1 MAGVVY
7 ALDFDGVLC
16 DSCDESSVSGVRA
29 AVDLWPLEMGG
40 VGVDVTNIAGWLLR
54 GMRIARPAIHTGWEN
69 VVIARALHEAGE
81 SACESLATS
90 FTTTTSGW
98 EGVRDTWVSSW
109 GTDKEALVGAFAGA
123 RDKWILEDREGWVS
137 ANRFYPGVITALNF
151 STADIYIVTTKQ
163 RRFVDILLSASDLK
177 RGVIPGERIYS
188 YGCGSKIST
197 LKKIIAMESSKGKII
212 EFVEDRYETL
222 EAASLSLL
230 ASPVKFYLA
239 THGYNTQERKIEA
252 SAHPLISCIDLDTFV
267 KKLQ

>member
-1 MAGVVY
+1 MAEVVY

-29 AVDLWPLEMGG
+29 AVDLWGR
-40 VGVDVTNIAGWLLR
+40 DVMDIDVSDIATWLLR

-81 SACESLATS
+81 SSCDALATS
-90 FTTTTSGW
+90 FTVPTGW
-98 EGVRDTWVSSW
+98 DERRDTWVTSW
-109 GTDKEALVGAFAGA
+109 GVDKDALVEAFAGA
-123 RDKWILEDREGWVS
+123 RDKWISEDREGWIRT
-137 ANRFYPGVITALNF
+137 NRFYPGVIAALKF
-151 STADIYIVTTKQ
+151 SAADIYIVTTKQ
-163 RRFVDILLSASDLK
+163 RRFVDLLLEGHGIAHL
-177 RGVIPGERIYS
+177 VPGERIYA
-188 YGCGSKIST
+188 YGCGSKIAT
-197 LKKIIAMESSKGKII
+197 LKKILERHAGKSV

-239 THGYNTQERKIEA
+239 TYGYNTAERKEEA
-252 SAHPLISCIDLDTFV
+252 RDHPLISCIDLDTFV

>member
-1 MAGVVY
+1 MY

-29 AVDLWPLEMGG
+29 AVALWNMDI
-40 VGVDVTNIAGWLLR
+40 DVTNIPVWVLR

-69 VVIARALHEAGE
+69 VVIARALLEAGE
-81 SACESLATS
+81 SQADSLATS
-90 FTTTTSGW
+90 FCTPSGW
-98 EGVRDTWVSSW
+98 ETRRDSWVSSW
-109 GTDKEALVGAFAGA
+109 DSSKDELVEAFASA
-123 RDKWILEDREGWVS
+123 RDKWISEDKEGWIRT
-137 ANRFYPGVITALNF
+137 NRFYPGVISALNF
-151 STADIYIVTTKQ
+151 STSPIFIVTTKQ
-163 RRFVDILLSASDLK
+163 RRFVDILLEANLGDL
-177 RGVIPGERIYS
+177 IPGDRIYA

-197 LKKIIAMESSKGKII
+197 LKKIMAMECAQGKTV

-239 THGYNTQERKIEA
+239 TFGYNTAQRKAEA
-252 SAHPLISCIDLDTFV
+252 KDHPLISCIDLDTFV